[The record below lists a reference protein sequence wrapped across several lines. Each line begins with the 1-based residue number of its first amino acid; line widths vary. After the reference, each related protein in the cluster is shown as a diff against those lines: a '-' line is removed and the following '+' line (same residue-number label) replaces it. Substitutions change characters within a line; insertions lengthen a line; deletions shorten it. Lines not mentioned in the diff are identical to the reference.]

1 MKNAQNDQKE
11 IRSGKSFF
19 EWSLALK
26 RRPKT
31 YMRKSGSV
39 IKANH
44 LILMPM
50 ALLLFL
56 GAQEQEDLMKPL
68 LLALV
73 ILLPV
78 ARLAGWLVESVGQPA
93 VLGELVAGM
102 VLGNLSLV
110 GVSELQYLKSDVG
123 LEILSG
129 LGVIL
134 LLFEVGLDSS
144 LGDLLKV
151 GLSSLIVATIGV
163 ILPFGLGW
171 LVSSVLLAEQ
181 SPYTHAFIGATL
193 CATSVGITARVL
205 QDMNKLRSREARI
218 ILGAAVIDDVLGLV
232 VLAIISGLIIGVS
245 TGQSVTTTS
254 IIWLVTKV
262 AVFLAGSLALGIF
275 FVPRIVRQVA
285 KAKTKGMLFTF
296 ALAFCFLLSYLA
308 TLIGLAAIVGAFAA
322 GLILERV
329 PFQDFLHEDERSPE
343 DMLHPLSTFLV
354 PLFFL
359 HMGIKIE
366 LASLFSVQV
375 IGLALAL
382 TAVAVIGKQA
392 CGLGVLEK
400 GLDRLSIGLGMVPR
414 GEVGLIFAGVGL
426 TLKIHGERILDEA
439 AFAAILFMVVVTTLI
454 TPPLL
459 QWSFTLRG
467 K

>member
-1 MKNAQNDQKE
+1 MY
-11 IRSGKSFF
+11 R
-19 EWSLALK
+19 
-26 RRPKT
+26 
-31 YMRKSGSV
+31 RKSGSV
-39 IKANH
+39 LEANH
-44 LILMPM
+44 LILLLM
-50 ALLLFL
+50 ALVLFL
-56 GAQEQEDLMKPL
+56 GAQEHEDLMKPL

-78 ARLAGWLVESVGQPA
+78 ARLAGWLVERVGQPA

-144 LGDLLKV
+144 LADLMRV

-171 LVSSVLLAEQ
+171 LVSAFLLAGQ
-181 SPYTHAFIGATL
+181 SPYMHAFIGATL

-205 QDMNKLRSREARI
+205 QDMNQLRSREARI

-232 VLAIISGLIIGVS
+232 VLAIISGLIIGLS
-245 TGQSVTTTS
+245 TGQSLSAAS
-254 IIWLVTKV
+254 IIWLVAKV

-308 TLIGLAAIVGAFAA
+308 SLIGLAAIVGAFAA
-322 GLILERV
+322 GLILEGV
-329 PFQDFLHEDERSPE
+329 PFQEFLDEGERSPE
-343 DMLHPLSTFLV
+343 DMLHPLSAFLV

-359 HMGIKIE
+359 HMGIQIE

-382 TAVAVIGKQA
+382 TAFAVIGKQA

-400 GLDRLSIGLGMVPR
+400 GPDRLSIGLGMVPR

-426 TLKIHGERILDEA
+426 TLKVDGERVLDEA
-439 AFAAILFMVVVTTLI
+439 AFAAILFMVVVTILM

-459 QWSFTLRG
+459 HWSFNRRR

>member
-1 MKNAQNDQKE
+1 MH
-11 IRSGKSFF
+11 
-19 EWSLALK
+19 
-26 RRPKT
+26 
-31 YMRKSGSV
+31 KSGSALKAKELV
-39 IKANH
+39 II
-44 LILMPM
+44 LISSMF
-50 ALLLFL
+50 LFA
-56 GAQEQEDLMKPL
+56 AQEHEGSMKSL

-78 ARLAGWLVESVGQPA
+78 AKCAGWLVEKLGQPA
-93 VLGELVAGM
+93 VLGELLAGM
-102 VLGNLSLV
+102 LLGNLRLV
-110 GVSELQYLKSDVG
+110 GLDGLEYLKTDVG

-144 LGDLLKV
+144 LADLLKV
-151 GLSSLIVATIGV
+151 GLSSFIVATIGV
-163 ILPFGLGW
+163 VLPFGLGW
-171 LVSSVLLAEQ
+171 LVSSSLLAQ
-181 SPYTHAFIGATL
+181 HSLYVHAFIGATL

-205 QDMNKLRSREARI
+205 QDINKIKTREAKI

-232 VLAIISGLIIGVS
+232 VLAIISGLIIGAS
-245 TGQSVTTTS
+245 TGQNVTAAA

-262 AVFLAGSLALGIF
+262 AVFLVGSLALGIF
-275 FVPRIVRQVA
+275 FVPRIMRQLA
-285 KAKTKGMLFTF
+285 KVESKGMLFTF
-296 ALAFCFLLSYLA
+296 ALAFCFLLSYVA
-308 TLIGLAAIVGAFAA
+308 TSIGLAAIVGAFAA
-322 GLILERV
+322 GLILESV
-329 PFQDFLHEDERSPE
+329 PFQEFLPEDERSPE

-359 HMGIKIE
+359 SMGLKID
-366 LASLFSVQV
+366 LASLFRVEV
-375 IGLALAL
+375 IGLASAL
-382 TAVAVIGKQA
+382 TLVAVIGKQA

-426 TLKIHGERILDEA
+426 TLNVAGERILDEA
-439 AFAAILFMVVVTTLI
+439 AFAAILVMVMITTLM

-459 QWSFTLRG
+459 QWSFVRVR